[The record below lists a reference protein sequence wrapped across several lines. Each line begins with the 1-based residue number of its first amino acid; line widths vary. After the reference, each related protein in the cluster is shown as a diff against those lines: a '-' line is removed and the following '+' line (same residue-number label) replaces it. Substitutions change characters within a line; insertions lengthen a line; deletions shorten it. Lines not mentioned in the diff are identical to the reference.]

1 MFIHVVPNGRSVLA
15 ILLRERV
22 CEGRKVHK
30 LTIANLNLMP
40 PGLVGGLRALLAGG
54 SVVGGP
60 DQALEIQ
67 RFLPH
72 GHVAAVLG
80 MMRKLELP
88 RLLGRTASRE
98 RDLAP

>member
-15 ILLRERV
+15 ILLRESVR
-22 CEGRKVHK
+22 EGRKVHK
-30 LTIANLNLMP
+30 LTIANLNLM